1 MLSYKVIRKVGLM
14 SSHIS
19 FSELLVHNLRR
30 DWTGSDGG
38 KGGVEVGRR
47 VCINIWPGA
56 GDNRASQLF

>member
-1 MLSYKVIRKVGLM
+1 M
-14 SSHIS
+14 SSHII

-30 DWTGSDGG
+30 DWSGSDGG